1 MGVPFNPAKL
11 RYAVVE
17 YLKTAQRLEALVS
30 VAPENEGEY
39 RLFCLLADQ
48 DDATQ
53 LVQALRAATADSPFQ
68 YSVCLAEA
76 GRFSRPRRRPG
87 HPAS

>member
-11 RYAVVE
+11 RHAVVE
-17 YLKTAQRLEALVS
+17 YLKTAQHLEALVS

-48 DDATQ
+48 DDAYQ
-53 LVQALRAATADSPFQ
+53 LVQALRAVAGDSPFQ
-68 YSVCLAEA
+68 YSVCPAEA
-76 GRFSRPRRRPG
+76 GRFSRRRRRPG